1 MKTNSSVEMET
12 VSDVLT
18 NVIMIMT
25 VKTTQTKKDVLVRKF
40 FWVSK
45 NDQTEHFVRSKNN
58 ILISHTQFK
67 VQSVIINN
75 YTLKLKACATPRT
88 SEPILLM
95 GSIIWLF
102 LLANGKNHSFRNG
115 VCTCFRAQTSKLK
128 CSICPVRSI
137 FFRQN
142 ADFFLQKINKQDSWF
157 IVLLLISWNS

>member
-1 MKTNSSVEMET
+1 
-12 VSDVLT
+12 
-18 NVIMIMT
+18 MI
-25 VKTTQTKKDVLVRKF
+25 KL
-40 FWVSK
+40 
-45 NDQTEHFVRSKNN
+45 N
-58 ILISHTQFK
+58 ILFGAKIIHISMSHSQLK

-88 SEPILLM
+88 FETISVM

-137 FFRQN
+137 FFMQN
-142 ADFFLQKINKQDSWF
+142 ADFFTENKQTGQ
-157 IVLLLISWNS
+157 LIFFVFGQIDQKTKSEKMEWSQHKIFFNSMWE